1 MKSLF
6 SHPLQEAKP
15 ILVVRAVFFYI
26 GLGIISIVA
35 SILLVATSPLV
46 KRRFRFKFVSY
57 CNRAVLQWMKIMCG
71 VTFEIKGLHN
81 IPKNQSLVVA
91 CNHQSDW
98 ETFYLLTMGLPVST
112 VLKRELLYIPF
123 FGWALAML
131 NPIAIDRK
139 RKTNALKQLSQQG
152 CERLNAGI
160 SVVIFPEGT
169 RCPPGKLGTC
179 TKGAAMLA
187 HQAGVPIL
195 PIVQNSGRL
204 SPPHQWLK
212 YPGKV
217 EVRIGQPIDANAPTK
232 EMHAQMV
239 AWMTDN
245 LAEIS

>member
-1 MKSLF
+1 M
-6 SHPLQEAKP
+6 
-15 ILVVRAVFFYI
+15 
-26 GLGIISIVA
+26 GLSIISIIA
-35 SILLVATSPLV
+35 STLLVTTSPVV

-57 CNRAVLQWMKIMCG
+57 CNRAVLQWMKITCG
-71 VTFEIKGLHN
+71 VTFEINGLHH
-81 IPKNQSLVVA
+81 IPKNQPLEVA

-98 ETFYLLTMGLPVST
+98 ETFFLLTIGLPVST

-169 RCPPGKLGTC
+169 RCPPGALGPC

-195 PIVQNSGRL
+195 PIVQNSGHL
-204 SPPHQWLK
+204 SSPRKWLK
-212 YPGKV
+212 PAGKI
-217 EVRIGQPIDANAPTK
+217 EVRIGQPISADVPTK

-239 AWMTDN
+239 SWMTEN
-245 LAEIS
+245 LSKIS

>member
-1 MKSLF
+1 MLT
-6 SHPLQEAKP
+6 L
-15 ILVVRAVFFYI
+15 RAVLFYL
-26 GLGIISIVA
+26 GLGVISIAA
-35 SILLVATSPLV
+35 SMLLVMTSPIV
-46 KRRFRFKFVSY
+46 KRRLRFKFVSY
-57 CNRAVLQWMKIMCG
+57 CNRTVLQWMKITCG
-71 VTFEIKGLHN
+71 VSFEITGLHN
-81 IPKNQSLVVA
+81 IPKNQPLVVA
-91 CNHQSDW
+91 CNHQGDW

-169 RCPPGKLGTC
+169 RRPPGSLGPC

-204 SPPHQWLK
+204 SPPHKWIK
-212 YPGKV
+212 HAGKV
-217 EVRIGQPIDANAPTK
+217 NVRIGQPISADVSTK
-232 EMHAQMV
+232 QMHAQMV
-239 AWMTDN
+239 DWMTEN
-245 LAEIS
+245 LAQIS

>member
-1 MKSLF
+1 
-6 SHPLQEAKP
+6 
-15 ILVVRAVFFYI
+15 V
-26 GLGIISIVA
+26 
-35 SILLVATSPLV
+35 TSPVV
-46 KRRFRFKFVSY
+46 KRRLRFKFVSY
-57 CNRAVLQWMKIMCG
+57 CNRAVLQWMGITCG
-71 VTFEIKGLHN
+71 VSYAIKGLDN
-81 IPKNQSLVVA
+81 IPKNQPVVVA
-91 CNHQSDW
+91 CNHQGDW

-131 NPIAIDRK
+131 SPIAIDRK

-169 RCPPGKLGTC
+169 RCPPGQLGPC

-195 PIVQNSGRL
+195 PIVQNSGSL
-204 SPPHQWLK
+204 SPPHKWRK
-212 YPGKV
+212 YAGKV
-217 EVRIGQPIDANAPTK
+217 EVRIGQPISADVPTK

-239 AWMTDN
+239 DWMKQN
-245 LAEIS
+245 LEEIS

>member
-1 MKSLF
+1 M
-6 SHPLQEAKP
+6 
-15 ILVVRAVFFYI
+15 
-26 GLGIISIVA
+26 
-35 SILLVATSPLV
+35 TSPVV
-46 KRRFRFKFVSY
+46 KRRLRFKFVSY
-57 CNRAVLQWMKIMCG
+57 CNRAVLQWMHITCG
-71 VTFEIKGLHN
+71 VSYEIKGLDN
-81 IPKNQSLVVA
+81 IPKDQPVVVA
-91 CNHQSDW
+91 CNHQGDW

-131 NPIAIDRK
+131 SPIAIDRK

-169 RCPPGKLGTC
+169 RCPPGQLGPC

-204 SPPHQWLK
+204 SPPHKWRK
-212 YPGKV
+212 YAGKV
-217 EVRIGQPIDANAPTK
+217 EVRIGQPISADVPTK
-232 EMHAQMV
+232 EMHTQMV
-239 AWMTDN
+239 GWMTQN
-245 LAEIS
+245 LEEIS

>member
-1 MKSLF
+1 M
-6 SHPLQEAKP
+6 
-15 ILVVRAVFFYI
+15 
-26 GLGIISIVA
+26 GLGVISIVA
-35 SILLVATSPLV
+35 SSLLVVTAPIV
-46 KRRFRFKFVSY
+46 KRQLRFKFVSY
-57 CNRAVLQWMKIMCG
+57 CNRSVLQWMKLTCG
-71 VTFEIKGLHN
+71 VSFEITGLQN
-81 IPKNQSLVVA
+81 IPKGQPLVVA
-91 CNHQSDW
+91 CNHQGDW

-160 SVVIFPEGT
+160 SVLIFPEGT
-169 RCPPGKLGTC
+169 RRPPGSLGPC

-204 SPPHQWLK
+204 SPPRQWVK
-212 YPGKV
+212 RAGKV
-217 EVRIGQPIDANAPTK
+217 QVIIGQPISADVPTK
-232 EMHAQMV
+232 QMHAQMV
-239 AWMTDN
+239 DWMTDN
-245 LAEIS
+245 LADIS

>member
-1 MKSLF
+1 M
-6 SHPLQEAKP
+6 
-15 ILVVRAVFFYI
+15 VRAVLFYI
-26 GLGIISIVA
+26 GLSAISIVT
-35 SILLVATSPLV
+35 STLLVVTSPLV
-46 KRRFRFKFVSY
+46 KRRLRFKFVSY
-57 CNRAVLQWMKIMCG
+57 CNRSVLHWMKLTCG
-71 VTFEIKGLHN
+71 ISYEIKGLDN
-81 IPKNQSLVVA
+81 IPKNQPVIVA
-91 CNHQSDW
+91 CNHQGDW

-112 VLKRELLYIPF
+112 VLKRELLFIPF

-169 RCPPGKLGTC
+169 RRPPGPLGPC

-204 SPPHQWLK
+204 SPAHKWLK
-212 YPGKV
+212 HAGKV
-217 EVRIGQPIDANAPTK
+217 EVRIGEPISADAPTK
-232 EMHAQMV
+232 QMHAKMV
-239 AWMTDN
+239 AWMTQN

>member
-1 MKSLF
+1 M
-6 SHPLQEAKP
+6 
-15 ILVVRAVFFYI
+15 
-26 GLGIISIVA
+26 GLSIISIIA
-35 SILLVATSPLV
+35 STLLVTTSPVV

-57 CNRAVLQWMKIMCG
+57 CNRAVLQWMKIICG
-71 VTFEIKGLHN
+71 VTFEIKGLHH
-81 IPKNQSLVVA
+81 IPKNQPLVVA

-98 ETFYLLTMGLPVST
+98 ETFFLLTIGLPVST

-169 RCPPGKLGTC
+169 RCPPGALGPC

-204 SPPHQWLK
+204 SSPRKWLK
-212 YPGKV
+212 PAGKI
-217 EVRIGQPIDANAPTK
+217 EVIIGQPISADVPTK

-239 AWMTDN
+239 SWMIEN
-245 LAEIS
+245 LSKIS

>member
-1 MKSLF
+1 MFIRS
-6 SHPLQEAKP
+6 A
-15 ILVVRAVFFYI
+15 FFYL
-26 GLGIISIVA
+26 GLGLISILA
-35 SILLVATSPLV
+35 STLLVATSPMV

-57 CNRAVLQWMKIMCG
+57 CNRTVLQWMKLTCG
-71 VTFEIKGLHN
+71 ITFEITGLEN
-81 IPKNQSLVVA
+81 IPKNQPVVVA

-98 ETFYLLTMGLPVST
+98 ETFYLLTMGIPVST

-169 RCPPGKLGTC
+169 RCPPGELGPC

-204 SPPHQWLK
+204 SPPRKWIK
-212 YPGKV
+212 RSGKV
-217 EVRIGQPIDANAPTK
+217 DVRIGAPINADVTTK
-232 EMHAQMV
+232 EMHQKMV
-239 AWMTDN
+239 SWMTEN
-245 LAEIS
+245 LIDIS

>member
-1 MKSLF
+1 
-6 SHPLQEAKP
+6 
-15 ILVVRAVFFYI
+15 V
-26 GLGIISIVA
+26 
-35 SILLVATSPLV
+35 TSPVV
-46 KRRFRFKFVSY
+46 KRRLRFKFVSY
-57 CNRAVLQWMKIMCG
+57 CNRAVLQWMGITCG
-71 VTFEIKGLHN
+71 VSYEIKGLDN
-81 IPKNQSLVVA
+81 IPKDQPVVVA
-91 CNHQSDW
+91 CNHQGDW

-131 NPIAIDRK
+131 SPIAIDRK

-169 RCPPGKLGTC
+169 RCPPGQLGPC

-195 PIVQNSGRL
+195 PIVQNSGSL
-204 SPPHQWLK
+204 SPPHKWRK
-212 YPGKV
+212 YAGKV
-217 EVRIGQPIDANAPTK
+217 EVRIGQPISADVPTK

-239 AWMTDN
+239 DWMKQN
-245 LAEIS
+245 LEEIS

>member
-1 MKSLF
+1 MN
-6 SHPLQEAKP
+6 
-15 ILVVRAVFFYI
+15 ITC
-26 GLGIISIVA
+26 G
-35 SILLVATSPLV
+35 
-46 KRRFRFKFVSY
+46 VSY
-57 CNRAVLQWMKIMCG
+57 
-71 VTFEIKGLHN
+71 EIKGLDN
-81 IPKNQSLVVA
+81 IPKDQPVVVS

-98 ETFYLLTMGLPVST
+98 ETFFLLTMGLPVST

-131 NPIAIDRK
+131 SPIAIDRK

-169 RCPPGKLGTC
+169 RCPPGQLGPC

-204 SPPHQWLK
+204 SPPHKWYK
-212 YPGKV
+212 HAGKV
-217 EVRIGQPIDANAPTK
+217 EVRIGQPISADVPTK

-239 AWMTDN
+239 DWMAQN
-245 LAEIS
+245 LEEIS

>member
-1 MKSLF
+1 ML
-6 SHPLQEAKP
+6 
-15 ILVVRAVFFYI
+15 FYI
-26 GLGIISIVA
+26 GLGVISIVA
-35 SILLVATSPLV
+35 STLLVVTSPVV
-46 KRRFRFKFVSY
+46 KRHFRFKFVGY
-57 CNRAVLQWMKIMCG
+57 CNRTVLHWMKITCG
-71 VTFEIKGLHN
+71 VTFEIKGLNN
-81 IPKNQSLVVA
+81 IPKDQPLVVA
-91 CNHQSDW
+91 CNHQGDW

-169 RCPPGKLGTC
+169 RCPPGRLGSC

-204 SPPHQWLK
+204 STPRKWLK
-212 YPGKV
+212 QAGKV
-217 EVRIGQPIDANAPTK
+217 EVRIGQPISPDAPTK
-232 EMHAQMV
+232 EMHEQMV
-239 AWMTDN
+239 GWMTEN

>member
-1 MKSLF
+1 M
-6 SHPLQEAKP
+6 
-15 ILVVRAVFFYI
+15 
-26 GLGIISIVA
+26 GLSVISIIA
-35 SILLVATSPLV
+35 STLLVTTSPVV

-57 CNRAVLQWMKIMCG
+57 CNRAVLQWMKITCG
-71 VTFEIKGLHN
+71 VTFEINGLHN
-81 IPKNQSLVVA
+81 IPKNQPLVVA

-98 ETFYLLTMGLPVST
+98 ETFFLLTIGLPVST
-112 VLKRELLYIPF
+112 VLKRELLFIPF

-169 RCPPGKLGTC
+169 RCPPGALGPC

-195 PIVQNSGRL
+195 PIVQNSGHLASQR
-204 SPPHQWLK
+204 QWLK
-212 YPGKV
+212 PAGKI
-217 EVRIGQPIDANAPTK
+217 EVRIGQPISADVPTK
-232 EMHAQMV
+232 EMHGQMV
-239 AWMTDN
+239 SWMTEN
-245 LAEIS
+245 LTKIS

>member
-1 MKSLF
+1 M
-6 SHPLQEAKP
+6 
-15 ILVVRAVFFYI
+15 
-26 GLGIISIVA
+26 
-35 SILLVATSPLV
+35 TSPVV
-46 KRRFRFKFVSY
+46 KRRLRFKFVSY
-57 CNRAVLQWMKIMCG
+57 CNRAVLLWMNITCG
-71 VTFEIKGLHN
+71 VSYEIKGLDN
-81 IPKNQSLVVA
+81 IPKDQPVVVS

-98 ETFYLLTMGLPVST
+98 ETFFLLTMGLPVST

-131 NPIAIDRK
+131 SPIAIDRK

-169 RCPPGKLGTC
+169 RCPPGQLGPC

-204 SPPHQWLK
+204 SPPHKWHK
-212 YPGKV
+212 HAGKV
-217 EVRIGQPIDANAPTK
+217 EVRIGQPISADVPTK

-239 AWMTDN
+239 DWMKQN
-245 LAEIS
+245 LEEIS

>member
-1 MKSLF
+1 
-6 SHPLQEAKP
+6 
-15 ILVVRAVFFYI
+15 VVRAVLFYI
-26 GLGIISIVA
+26 GLSAISIVA
-35 SILLVATSPLV
+35 STLLVVTSPLV

-57 CNRAVLQWMKIMCG
+57 CNRSVLHWMKITCG
-71 VTFEIKGLHN
+71 ISYEIKGLDN
-81 IPKNQSLVVA
+81 IPKNQPVIVA
-91 CNHQSDW
+91 CNHQGDW

-169 RCPPGKLGTC
+169 RRPPGALGPC

-204 SPPHQWLK
+204 SPAHKWLK
-212 YPGKV
+212 HAGKV
-217 EVRIGQPIDANAPTK
+217 EVRIGEPISADAPTK
-232 EMHAQMV
+232 EMHAKMV
-239 AWMTDN
+239 AWMTQN

>member
-1 MKSLF
+1 VIRTAL
-6 SHPLQEAKP
+6 
-15 ILVVRAVFFYI
+15 FYI
-26 GLGIISIVA
+26 GLTVISIVT
-35 SILLVATSPLV
+35 SILLVVTSPVV
-46 KRRFRFKFVSY
+46 KRRLRFKFVSY
-57 CNRAVLQWMKIMCG
+57 CNRAVLQWMRISCG
-71 VTFEIKGLHN
+71 VSFEIKGLDN
-81 IPKNQSLVVA
+81 IPKDQPVVVA
-91 CNHQSDW
+91 CNHQGDW

-131 NPIAIDRK
+131 SPIAIDRK

-152 CERLNAGI
+152 CERLSAGI

-169 RCPPGKLGTC
+169 RRPPGPLGAC

-187 HQAGVPIL
+187 HKAGVPIL

-204 SPPHQWLK
+204 SPPHQWCK
-212 YPGKV
+212 HAGKV
-217 EVRIGQPIDANAPTK
+217 EVRIGQPISADVTTK

-239 AWMTDN
+239 DWMTQH